1 MIALRI
7 AKRII
12 LQLKNDKRT
21 LALVLVAPL
30 LVLTLLSVI
39 FNYSDSNQ
47 DIRIGY
53 YNIEK
58 KLVNKINDEAKV
70 ISFDSRKNI
79 ATKIKDN
86 NLSAFI
92 YEKND
97 NFYIKYN
104 DINFTN
110 LAKSKSVLFSAI
122 NEYQANKIKDTID
135 DLQSTVSKIIPSF
148 EKKKEK
154 MLKYLN
160 SIYI

>member
-135 DLQSTVSKIIPSF
+135 DLQSTVLKIIPSF